1 MMDGFSLLQ
10 LLSNAQNDVQTATGK
25 GVLLTQEGCCSFELD
40 NCYNLTKYTVVERY
54 GAESK
59 TTQRVA
65 KA

>member
-40 NCYNLTKYTVVERY
+40 NCYKLTK
-54 GAESK
+54 
-59 TTQRVA
+59 
-65 KA
+65 